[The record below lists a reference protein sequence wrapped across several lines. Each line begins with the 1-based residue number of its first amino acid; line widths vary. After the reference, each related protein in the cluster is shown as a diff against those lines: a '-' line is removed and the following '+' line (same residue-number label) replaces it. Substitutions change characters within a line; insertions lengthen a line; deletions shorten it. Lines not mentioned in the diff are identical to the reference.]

1 MAAVS
6 KSTVAARLEAAAEI
20 IQQAKSEVKRDRV
33 ALFQQFAMLI
43 DQMIKLSFYP
53 GQPKAKFVNIQT
65 EFSALK
71 RMMPVGVIMP
81 LQKALTVTL
90 PADGLSNVNYNPF
103 PAGDYATISGIM
115 DEVEIL
121 SSLQRP
127 KKVCALDYSIQ
138 VFKENN
144 EMFANIYM
152 FVNLPV
158 QVYFAWL

>member
-6 KSTVAARLEAAAEI
+6 KSTVAARREAAAEI
-20 IQQAKSEVKRDRV
+20 IQQARNDVQAKDKP
-33 ALFQQFAMLI
+33 LFHQFAALI

-53 GQPKAKFVNIQT
+53 GQPKAKTVNLQS

-81 LQKALTVTL
+81 LQKALTVSL

-103 PAGDYATISGIM
+103 PAGDYPTISGIM

-121 SSLQRP
+121 ASLQRP
-127 KKVCALDYSIQ
+127 KKVFPHAGCL
-138 VFKENN
+138 
-144 EMFANIYM
+144 
-152 FVNLPV
+152 
-158 QVYFAWL
+158 

>member
-6 KSTVAARLEAAAEI
+6 KSTVAARREAAAEI
-20 IQQAKSEVKRDRV
+20 IQQAKSEVKRERV
-33 ALFQQFAMLI
+33 ALFQQFAVLI

-127 KKVCALDYSIQ
+127 KKVRALDDSIQ
-138 VFKENN
+138 VFTENN
-144 EMFANIYM
+144 VMFANIYII
-152 FVNLPV
+152 VNPPV
-158 QVYFAWL
+158 RVYFAWL